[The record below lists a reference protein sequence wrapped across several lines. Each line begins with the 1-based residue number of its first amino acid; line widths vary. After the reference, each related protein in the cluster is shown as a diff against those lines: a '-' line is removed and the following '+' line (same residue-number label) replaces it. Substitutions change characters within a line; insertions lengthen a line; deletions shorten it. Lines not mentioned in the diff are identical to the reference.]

1 MLAEM
6 LGIIFCRES
15 QKRGINIFVET
26 SVSFS
31 SCARL
36 DREHFV
42 CQWKEKRES
51 KCFDFAIAGQPAASG
66 LSVRLPL
73 VDAGRV
79 AISPCLSASSVD
91 INVSIM
97 LQPAGMSVCGARWV
111 SRDGCE
117 IVLSGSELIVLSG
130 GALQVR
136 G

>member
-31 SCARL
+31 SCTRL
-36 DREHFV
+36 DREG
-42 CQWKEKRES
+42 KRES

-66 LSVRLPL
+66 LSVRLPI

-79 AISPCLSASSVD
+79 AISPCLSASST
-91 INVSIM
+91 
-97 LQPAGMSVCGARWV
+97 
-111 SRDGCE
+111 
-117 IVLSGSELIVLSG
+117 
-130 GALQVR
+130 
-136 G
+136 